1 MAVIFFDF
9 DSTVIT
15 KETLD
20 EVISRALR
28 GQPAREGIME
38 RVETITS
45 LGMEGKLDF
54 KESVSRRLKAV
65 PISKSLLE
73 ETGRAM
79 TVEVTPGMPEVFE
92 WLRSAD
98 HTIYIASG
106 GFEEC
111 ILPVALALHIPYE
124 KILANRPRFG
134 PDELVCGV
142 DETSLLWTNEGKGL
156 VLRSIRQQCNDAQP
170 FVIVG
175 DGMNDYRA
183 YEAGAADIFCGFGAN
198 VRRESVVKNA
208 PHFFDSSNELLQ
220 FFKHSL

>member
-20 EVISRALR
+20 EVIASALKNHPDR
-28 GQPAREGIME
+28 DELVAN
-38 RVETITS
+38 VETITR

-54 KESVSRRLKAV
+54 KESVSRRLKVV

-79 TVEVTPGMPEVFE
+79 LVEVTPGMPEVFE

-111 ILPVALALHIPYE
+111 ILPVARTLHIPYE
-124 KILANRPRFG
+124 RILANRPRFG

-142 DETSLLWTNEGKGL
+142 DETSLLWTNEGKGP
-156 VLRSIRQQCNDAQP
+156 VLRSIKQQCNDAQP
-170 FVIVG
+170 FFIVG

-183 YEAGAADIFCGFGAN
+183 YESGAADIFCGFGAN

-208 PHFFDSSNELLQ
+208 PHFFDSSDELLQ